1 MKRRGRVKSPSYFL
15 SKEDIHLS
23 VNIKSVEKNSP
34 AEKAGLLEGDVLTH
48 INGNEIMDVLDYSF
62 YERDENITLGIIRGE
77 KAFEIPTE
85 KSEGEPL
92 GLLFETYLMDE
103 QRSCRNKCIFCFIDQ
118 LPKGMRE
125 SLYFKDDDSRMSFL
139 FGNYITLTNITEHEV
154 DRIIKM
160 RISPVN
166 ISVHTTNPELRCKMM
181 NNRFAGKSLEVLW
194 RLCEAGIEINCQLVM
209 CPGYND
215 GEELGRTLWDLCK
228 WENIKSIALVPVGL
242 TGHRE
247 GLAALSP
254 FDKSGALSV
263 IETAEKFGQ
272 QTLEK
277 FGTRRVFAADE
288 FYLLAELPIPAPEF
302 YEEFAQLENGVGL
315 WSLTKSEAESELC
328 AAKKLMLFKRRV
340 SVITGEAAYP
350 LIKEL
355 VDRSAAKWH
364 NLECKVYAI
373 KNEFFGGHINV
384 AGLVTG
390 TDIIKQLSGKELGDE
405 LIIPDVML
413 RHENDMF
420 LDSVTLEELE
430 NKLGVKIRVIRT
442 DGASL
447 IDALANINKRK

>member
-1 MKRRGRVKSPSYFL
+1 MSVNVKSV
-15 SKEDIHLS
+15 I
-23 VNIKSVEKNSP
+23 KNSP
-34 AEKAGLLEGDVLTH
+34 AEKAGVIENDILTH

-62 YERDENITLGIIRGE
+62 YEMEENVTLSLLRDGNIID
-77 KAFEIPTE
+77 IPTQ
-85 KSEGEPL
+85 KQEGEPL
-92 GLLFETYLMDE
+92 GLEFETYLMDE

-139 FGNYITLTNITEHEV
+139 FGNYITLTNITDHEV

-160 RISPVN
+160 HISPVN

-181 NNRFAGKSLEVLW
+181 NNRFAGKALDVLW

-215 GEELGRTLWDLCK
+215 GAELERTLADLCK

-242 TGHRE
+242 TGHRQ
-247 GLAALSP
+247 GLAELHP
-254 FDKSGALSV
+254 FDKKGALQV
-263 IETAEKFGQ
+263 IETAEKFGN
-272 QTLEK
+272 QTLDA

-288 FYLLAELPIPAPEF
+288 FYLLAELAIPAPEF

-315 WSLTKSEAESELC
+315 WSLTKSEAEQELES
-328 AAKKLMLFKRRV
+328 AKKFMPFKRKV

-355 VDRSAAKWH
+355 VDRTAAKWH
-364 NLECKVYAI
+364 NLDCKVYAI
-373 KNEFFGGHINV
+373 KNEFFGGYINV
-384 AGLVTG
+384 AGLITG
-390 TDIIKQLSGKELGDE
+390 TDIINQLSGKDLGSE
-405 LIIPDVML
+405 LIVPDVML

-420 LDSVTLEELE
+420 LDSVTLEELSE
-430 NKLGVKIRVIRT
+430 KLGTKVRVIRT

-447 IDALANINKRK
+447 IDALININKRK

>member
-1 MKRRGRVKSPSYFL
+1 MSVK
-15 SKEDIHLS
+15 
-23 VNIKSVEKNSP
+23 IKNVLKGSL
-34 AEKAGLLEGDVLTH
+34 AYKAGILPKDILTH
-48 INGNEIMDVLDYSF
+48 IDGNEIMDVLDYSF
-62 YERDENITLGIIRGE
+62 YEKDAAPTLSIIRQG
-77 KAFEIPTE
+77 KPIEISLD
-85 KSEGEPL
+85 KQEGESL
-92 GLLFETYLMDE
+92 GLEFATYLMDE

-139 FGNYITLTNITEHEV
+139 FGNYITLTNITDHEV

-160 RISPVN
+160 HISPVN

-194 RLCEAGIEINCQLVM
+194 KLCEAGIEINCQLVM

-215 GEELGRTLWDLCK
+215 GQELIKTLTDLCK
-228 WENIKSIALVPVGL
+228 WENIRSIALVPVGL
-242 TGHRE
+242 TGHRQ
-247 GLAALSP
+247 GLAELHP
-254 FDKSGALSV
+254 FDKKGASEV
-263 IETAEKFGQ
+263 IETAEEFGNK
-272 QTLEK
+272 TLDA

-288 FYLLAELPIPAPEF
+288 FYLIAEKTIPQPEF

-315 WSLTKSEAESELC
+315 WALTKSEAEQELKVS
-328 AAKKLMLFKRRV
+328 KKFMPFKRKV
-340 SVITGEAAYP
+340 SAITGEAAYP

-355 VDRSAAKWH
+355 VDSTTAKWH
-364 NLECKVYAI
+364 NLECNVYAI

-384 AGLVTG
+384 TGLVTG
-390 TDIIKQLSGKELGDE
+390 TDIINQLSGKDLGDQ

-420 LDSVTLEELE
+420 LDSITVEELE
-430 NKLGVKIRVIRT
+430 KKLGVKVHVIST

-447 IDALANINKRK
+447 VDALVNIKKRK